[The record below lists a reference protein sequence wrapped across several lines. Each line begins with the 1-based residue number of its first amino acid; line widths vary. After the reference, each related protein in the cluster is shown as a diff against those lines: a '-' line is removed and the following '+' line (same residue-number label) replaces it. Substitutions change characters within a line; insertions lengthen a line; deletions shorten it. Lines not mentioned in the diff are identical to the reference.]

1 MKELNW
7 LMFEDRNINNDF
19 KNNTDMKDLEAKDFK
34 VEVLDMSKMNIHE
47 YWGLDDTVETKV
59 EGSTQNDKKEVDRT
73 WRAS

>member
-1 MKELNW
+1 MEELNW

-73 WRAS
+73 WWAS